1 MADGRDNS
9 KLLTYKAFEGGRK
22 QPKDYNAMFN
32 HTYFVVWFRRLL
44 DDVEALGK
52 SNAIIVLDNAKYH
65 KGLPDDTPKGS
76 WMKAKMMEACVAL
89 GIPTEPREYRSTL
102 WTKLKKHVADNVVP
116 VIVKMATDRGH
127 EVVFTPPY
135 HSDMQPIE
143 MVWSYVKGGVGRQY
157 NTSTKFPDV
166 RERLD
171 REFDRLPSS
180 VIYDC
185 ICHTTRKVVDLSAYL
200 QSLDD
205 VDDAAGSC
213 FSSDSESD
221 SDGDS
226 CDDCD
231 LADYDGHEQSDKDHS
246 FSTSFYLT
254 TMAGGGVFIEAAGDG
269 TTS

>member
-1 MADGRDNS
+1 MSAAFESSQPRPVVYLDESYIHHHYSLHNDSIYHPCDAFDSKPRHKGRRLCFIAAIKADGRDNS
-9 KLLTYKAFEGGRK
+9 KLLTYEAFEGGRK
-22 QPKDYNAMFN
+22 QPKDYHAMFN
-32 HTYFVVWFRRLL
+32 HTFFVVWFWRLL

-52 SNAIIVLDNAKYH
+52 SNAIIV
-65 KGLPDDTPKGS
+65 
-76 WMKAKMMEACVAL
+76 MMEACVAL

-127 EVVFTPPY
+127 DVIFTPPY

-143 MVWSYVKGGVGRQY
+143 MVRSYVNGGVGRQY

-171 REFDRLPSS
+171 HEFDRLPSS

-185 ICHTTRKVVDLSAYL
+185 ICHTTRKVVDLSAYP

-231 LADYDGHEQSDKDHS
+231 LADFDSH
-246 FSTSFYLT
+246 
-254 TMAGGGVFIEAAGDG
+254 
-269 TTS
+269 